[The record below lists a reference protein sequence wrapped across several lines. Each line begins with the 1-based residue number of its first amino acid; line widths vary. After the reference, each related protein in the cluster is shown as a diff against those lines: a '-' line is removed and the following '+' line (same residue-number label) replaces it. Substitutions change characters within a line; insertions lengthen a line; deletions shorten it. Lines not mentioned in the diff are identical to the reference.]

1 MESEK
6 TNKKEKYL
14 AHISEDKKR
23 EQTVLEHNQGTAL
36 LAGKFASKFGCREWG
51 QAAGLC
57 HDIGK
62 YSKGFQ
68 KRLLGEG
75 PPVDHSTAG
84 AQELYARGY
93 LMAAYCVAGHHSGL
107 QDGGSAAADES
118 DAGTFLGRMKKQ
130 VEDYSAFREET
141 EIPRLSDVPLKPL
154 GKGGFSVSFFIR
166 MLFSC
171 LIDADRLD
179 TERFMM
185 NGMVERG
192 GYDSVEILMDRL
204 QAHIAPWLRQEDLST
219 VNGRRTTILKNCLEK
234 GKEEPG
240 LFQLTV
246 PTGGG
251 KTTASLAFALQQMK
265 TCGMDRVIYAIP
277 YISIIE
283 QNAQVFKDILGE
295 HNVLEDH
302 SNVSVE
308 NPEKLRKEQLAAENW
323 DRPVI
328 VTTNVQFFES
338 LFSNQTS
345 KCRKLHNIA
354 NSVIILDEAQMLPSK
369 YLIPCIWAL
378 SELICNYHCTV
389 VLCTA
394 TQPSLATYFPK
405 GIQAR
410 ELCPDVN
417 EQYEFFRRTRL
428 VYGGVFSEIELAER
442 LQKEEQVLC
451 ILNSRKHVQRIY
463 RKLNGEEVY
472 HLSTLMYPNHRKR
485 VLREVRERLADGL
498 PCCLIATSLVEAG
511 VDLDF
516 KTVYRELAGVDS
528 VIQAAGRCNRE
539 GKRSR
544 KESLTVVFTMDKEEK
559 ADIPA
564 ELKQPIAVTEQ
575 IQREFDDISSLEAIH
590 EYFER
595 LYRYKGESLD
605 SKGIVEQFEQGI
617 RAFSFPFETAAS
629 RFHLIEERTKTILVD
644 KEPEARRIAEQFRAG
659 CFSREL
665 MRQAGGYCIQVYDN
679 LFEDLRG
686 AGLIEELFPEF
697 YRLRSAEQYRE
708 DVGLLLNVSRGDA
721 VFA

>member
-6 TNKKEKYL
+6 TNEKEKYL
-14 AHISEDKKR
+14 AHTSGDKKR

-51 QAAGLC
+51 QAVGLC

-68 KRLLGEG
+68 KRLLEG
-75 PPVDHSTAG
+75 GPAVDHSTAG
-84 AQELYARGY
+84 ALELYARGY
-93 LMAAYCVAGHHSGL
+93 TMAAYCVAGHHTGL
-107 QDGGSAAADES
+107 QDGGSKEADES

-130 VEDYSAFREET
+130 VEDYSAFREEI
-141 EIPRLSDVPLKPL
+141 EIPKLPDIPLEPL

-179 TERFMM
+179 TEYFMM

-192 GYDSVEILMDRL
+192 GYDNIEILMERL
-204 QAHIAPWLRQEDLST
+204 QARIAPWLQHEDLST
-219 VNGRRTTILKNCLEK
+219 VNGRRTAILKSCLQK

-265 TCGMDRVIYAIP
+265 IYGMERVIYAIP

-283 QNAQVFKDILGE
+283 QNAQVFKDILGDR
-295 HNVLEDH
+295 NVLEDH
-302 SNVSVE
+302 SNVSEE
-308 NPEKLRKEQLAAENW
+308 NPEKLRKEQLASENW
-323 DRPVI
+323 DRPVV

-338 LFSNQTS
+338 LFSNRTS

-354 NSVIILDEAQMLPSK
+354 NSVIILDEAQMLPAK

-378 SELICNYHCTV
+378 SELICNYRCTV

-394 TQPSLATYFPK
+394 TQPSLETYFPK

-428 VYGGVFSEIELAER
+428 VYGGVFSEIELAEQ
-442 LQKEEQVLC
+442 LQEEEQVLC
-451 ILNSRKHVQRIY
+451 ILNSRKRVQRIY
-463 RKLNGEEVY
+463 RELKREGVY

-485 VLREVRERLADGL
+485 VLKEVRERLADGL

-544 KESLTVVFTMDKEEK
+544 EESLTVVFTMDKDEE

-564 ELKQPIAVTEQ
+564 ELKQPIAVAEQ
-575 IQREFDDISSLEAIH
+575 IQREFEEISSLEAIH

-605 SKGIVEQFEQGI
+605 SKEIVEQFEQGI

-629 RFHLIEERTKTILVD
+629 KFHLIEERTKTLLVD
-644 KEPEARRIAEQFRAG
+644 KEPEARQITEQLRAD
-659 CFSREL
+659 CFSRDV

-697 YRLRSAEQYRE
+697 YRLRSAEQYKE

-721 VFA
+721 VFI